1 MTAGIPARE
10 DPITHVADL
19 PGRAARCVPWPSW
32 ADPAVVN
39 ALSDCGVPAPW
50 AHQAEA
56 ASHAYEGRHVVIST
70 GTASGKSLAYQLP
83 VLSRLA
89 AGEKTTAL
97 YLSPTK
103 ALGADQ
109 LRSVSSLDVPGVR
122 AASFDGDTPMVE
134 RDWVRAHANWV
145 FTNPD
150 MLHRGILSAHGRWAP
165 FFRRLGCVVVDEC
178 HSYRGVFGS
187 HVALLLRRLRRVAE
201 HYGASPVF
209 VLASATTAS
218 PASFASRLTGVPC
231 VAVTD
236 DASPRGARTVA
247 LWEPPL
253 LDELTGENG
262 APVRRSAGAEAS
274 RILADLVV
282 EGARSLAFIRSRR
295 GAELAA
301 LGARRILSEVD
312 PRLSVAVAAY
322 RSGYLPE
329 ERRALEAALLS
340 GRLLGVATTN
350 ALELGVD
357 IAGLDA
363 VVLAGY
369 PGTLASFWQQAG
381 RAGRSGDSALVVFV
395 ARDDPLDTY
404 LVHHP
409 AALLD
414 RPVETAV
421 LDPANPY
428 VLAPQL
434 ACAVAELPLTVP
446 ELEMFGGD
454 AALEVLAELADQK
467 LLRRRSSG
475 WYWTSRDRPHA
486 DVGIRGTGGDQIA
499 VVESDSGRM
508 LGTVD
513 PGSACFAVHPGA
525 VYLHQGSSYVVDE
538 LDLETGLAMVHA
550 ENPDWTTTP
559 REIVDISVLS
569 TLEKQ
574 DFGGVTVCLGEVAV
588 TSQVVGYLRRR
599 PSGEVL
605 DSTPL
610 DLPEQSLHTRAVW
623 YTISSELLGTDAV
636 RARSSGL
643 ARSAGVRVTSSSADP
658 EMTGLGGSAAP
669 AGPTGST
676 SSGESEL
683 TGPGGSANS
692 ANPGLTGPSGSA
704 APGPTGPIAS
714 AAPRL
719 TGPIAS
725 AGLADSGLTGS
736 SGSADSGPTGPAA
749 PGPAAASGS
758 TNPASAGPNGS
769 TDPGLAGSSSSAGLA
784 DSAAPSG
791 SAAPAGTSSSAS
803 SAVPAGLGRSANA
816 SELTG
821 PSATVPAGSSRSAN
835 ASELSGPS
843 AAVPAGLSR
852 SATAADLTG
861 PSAAVPAGS
870 SRSASAADQAG
881 PGDSASSADSGS
893 ADGEAGTGGHR
904 VGTESAGPVGTG
916 KETLAN
922 GRGPVH
928 EGGRAP
934 GGAGLI
940 PARVPGAL
948 HAAEHAAIG
957 LLPLFATC
965 DRWDIGGVST
975 AWHEDTGEATV
986 FVHDGHPGGAGF
998 AERGYAAIVPWL
1010 VATREAI
1017 VSCECPTGCPSCV
1030 QSPKCGNGNEP
1041 LDKAGAVAVLGTVL
1055 GALRQHST

>member
-1 MTAGIPARE
+1 MCRNAVVRELSVACAKLPDVDGTRGRRLLRRVTAGIPARE
-10 DPITHVADL
+10 NPITHVADL
-19 PGRAARCVPWPSW
+19 PARVARCAPWPSW
-32 ADPAVVN
+32 
-39 ALSDCGVPAPW
+39 VPATVVDALRASGVAAPW
-50 AHQAEA
+50 THQAEA
-56 ASHAYEGRHVVIST
+56 AEHAYAGRHVVIST

-89 AGEKTTAL
+89 AGEKATAL
-97 YLSPTK
+97 YLAPTK

-109 LRSVSSLDVPGVR
+109 LRAVSSLDVPGVR
-122 AASFDGDTPMVE
+122 AASFDGDTPAAE

-165 FFRRLGCVVVDEC
+165 FFRRLTCVVVDEC

-187 HVALLLRRLRRVAE
+187 HVALLLRRLQRVAA

-218 PASFASRLTGVPC
+218 PAEFAARLTGVEC
-231 VAVTD
+231 AAVTD

-262 APVRRSAGAEAS
+262 APVRRSAGAEAA
-274 RILADLVV
+274 RILADLVL

-301 LGARRILSEVD
+301 LSARRLLSEVD
-312 PRLSVAVAAY
+312 PALGETVAAY

-409 AALLD
+409 AALLE
-414 RPVETAV
+414 RPVESAV
-421 LDPANPY
+421 LDPTNPY
-428 VLAPQL
+428 VLGPQL
-434 ACAVAELPLTVP
+434 ACAVAELPLTEQ
-446 ELEMFGGD
+446 ELTVFGGD
-454 AALEVLAELADQK
+454 AARGVLADLAEQQ

-475 WYWTSRDRPHA
+475 WYWTSRERPHA
-486 DVGIRGTGGDQIA
+486 EVGIRGSGGDQIA

-538 LDLETGLAMVHA
+538 LDLETGLALVHA

-559 REIVDISVLS
+559 REIVDISVLE
-569 TLEKQ
+569 TLQKR
-574 DFGGVTVCLGEVAV
+574 DFGGVSVCLGEVAV

-605 DSTPL
+605 DHTPL

-623 YTISSELLGTDAV
+623 YTISAELL
-636 RARSSGL
+636 
-643 ARSAGVRVTSSSADP
+643 
-658 EMTGLGGSAAP
+658 
-669 AGPTGST
+669 
-676 SSGESEL
+676 
-683 TGPGGSANS
+683 
-692 ANPGLTGPSGSA
+692 SGSR
-704 APGPTGPIAS
+704 P
-714 AAPRL
+714 
-719 TGPIAS
+719 
-725 AGLADSGLTGS
+725 
-736 SGSADSGPTGPAA
+736 
-749 PGPAAASGS
+749 
-758 TNPASAGPNGS
+758 
-769 TDPGLAGSSSSAGLA
+769 
-784 DSAAPSG
+784 
-791 SAAPAGTSSSAS
+791 
-803 SAVPAGLGRSANA
+803 
-816 SELTG
+816 E
-821 PSATVPAGSSRSAN
+821 
-835 ASELSGPS
+835 
-843 AAVPAGLSR
+843 
-852 SATAADLTG
+852 
-861 PSAAVPAGS
+861 
-870 SRSASAADQAG
+870 
-881 PGDSASSADSGS
+881 
-893 ADGEAGTGGHR
+893 DGEAGTGGHR
-904 VGTESAGPVGTG
+904 VGTEPVKPVGTVIG
-916 KETLAN
+916 NSVGTEEESLVR
-922 GRGPVH
+922 GRGVTH

-934 GGAGLI
+934 GGAGLA
-940 PARVPGAL
+940 PALVPGAL

-998 AERGYAAIVPWL
+998 ADRGYAAIVPWL
-1010 VATREAI
+1010 AATREAI

-1030 QSPKCGNGNEP
+1030 QSPKCGNGNDP

-1055 GALRQHST
+1055 GAVRLHGTQDGH